1 LARPHSTGFLFSRHR
16 RMAETIRS
24 TRDFLGD
31 VRTELEKVT
40 WPDWPQ
46 LKNSTGVI
54 IAFVVILAIII
65 FAMDQVSTLLVQV
78 LDSLLG
84 V

>member
-1 LARPHSTGFLFSRHR
+1 
-16 RMAETIRS
+16 MAETIRS

-65 FAMDQVSTLLVQV
+65 FAMDQVSTIAVQF

>member
-1 LARPHSTGFLFSRHR
+1 
-16 RMAETIRS
+16 MAETIRS

-78 LDSLLG
+78 LDSLMG

>member
-1 LARPHSTGFLFSRHR
+1 
-16 RMAETIRS
+16 MAETIRS

-65 FAMDQVSTLLVQV
+65 FAMDQVSTLAVQF